1 MSKGKNI
8 AYVRVSTVEQN
19 EARQREALGKYNI
32 DKWFIEKA
40 SGKTMKR
47 PKLQEMLGFIRED
60 DVVYVEEFSRL
71 GRTAYDLLSIV
82 KRIENTGAKFVS
94 LKENFDTSTPTGRL
108 QLTMMAAIAEFEREM
123 ILERQREGIAIAK
136 KEGRYK
142 GRNKIVVPGI
152 EEYYNRYMTRQAT
165 KTQIAKELK
174 IIKTLR
180 NSTIFITGATGLVG
194 LSLVRALLN
203 YNDLDGASNKIIG
216 MARNR
221 QKTKDLYKELC
232 NRKDLKIV
240 YGDILDE
247 ICITED
253 VDYIIHCASVTAS
266 KMMVEEPVETIM
278 TALQGTKN
286 ILDFSVKKKCKSFVY
301 VSSMEVY
308 GSFFS
313 ENNNVEEEN
322 IGYLDP
328 LKIRSN
334 YPESKR
340 MCENMC
346 IAYMAEYGVPV
357 RIARLAQTFGAG
369 ILPGENRVFA
379 QFARSVI
386 RNENI
391 VLHTKGLSEGNYC
404 YTSDTCLALLL
415 LLEKGTNGEAYNISN
430 PTTHTTIANMASM
443 VCDKIAEN
451 KIKVVFDVPESN
463 TYGYAADTKMRLN
476 IDKMRKLGWTP
487 RVGLEEAY
495 RRLIGSMV
503 QTNE

>member
-1 MSKGKNI
+1 MITNDYI
-8 AYVRVSTVEQN
+8 
-19 EARQREALGKYNI
+19 
-32 DKWFIEKA
+32 
-40 SGKTMKR
+40 
-47 PKLQEMLGFIRED
+47 LQE
-60 DVVYVEEFSRL
+60 
-71 GRTAYDLLSIV
+71 DLD
-82 KRIENTGAKFVS
+82 N
-94 LKENFDTSTPTGRL
+94 
-108 QLTMMAAIAEFEREM
+108 
-123 ILERQREGIAIAK
+123 
-136 KEGRYK
+136 
-142 GRNKIVVPGI
+142 
-152 EEYYNRYMTRQAT
+152 
-165 KTQIAKELK
+165 IAKELK

-340 MCENMC
+340 MRKYVYC
-346 IAYMAEYGVPV
+346 IYG
-357 RIARLAQTFGAG
+357 RIWCSCKNCTFSSDIWSWGFYW
-369 ILPGENRVFA
+369 ENRVFA

-386 RNENI
+386 RMRTLYYIQKVFQKE
-391 VLHTKGLSEGNYC
+391 
-404 YTSDTCLALLL
+404 
-415 LLEKGTNGEAYNISN
+415 
-430 PTTHTTIANMASM
+430 TIATQATPAWRSFCFLRKEQM
-443 VCDKIAEN
+443 VRHIIFRILLRIQRLLIWRLWCV
-451 KIKVVFDVPESN
+451 IKLL
-463 TYGYAADTKMRLN
+463 R
-476 IDKMRKLGWTP
+476 IKLK
-487 RVGLEEAY
+487 LFLMFQNQILMDM
-495 RRLIGSMV
+495 LI
-503 QTNE
+503 QNEVEHR

>member
-1 MSKGKNI
+1 M
-8 AYVRVSTVEQN
+8 Y
-19 EARQREALGKYNI
+19 
-32 DKWFIEKA
+32 
-40 SGKTMKR
+40 
-47 PKLQEMLGFIRED
+47 
-60 DVVYVEEFSRL
+60 
-71 GRTAYDLLSIV
+71 
-82 KRIENTGAKFVS
+82 
-94 LKENFDTSTPTGRL
+94 
-108 QLTMMAAIAEFEREM
+108 
-123 ILERQREGIAIAK
+123 
-136 KEGRYK
+136 
-142 GRNKIVVPGI
+142 
-152 EEYYNRYMTRQAT
+152 
-165 KTQIAKELK
+165 
-174 IIKTLR
+174 
-180 NSTIFITGATGLVG
+180 
-194 LSLVRALLN
+194 
-203 YNDLDGASNKIIG
+203 
-216 MARNR
+216 
-221 QKTKDLYKELC
+221 

-253 VDYIIHCASVTAS
+253 VDYIIHCASITAS
-266 KMMVEEPVETIM
+266 KMMVEKPVETIE
-278 TALQGTKN
+278 TALHGTKN

-313 ENNNVEEEN
+313 ENNNVAEEN
-322 IGYLDP
+322 IGYLNP

-415 LLEKGTNGEAYNISN
+415 LLGKGTNGEAYNISN
-430 PTTHTTIANMASM
+430 PATHTTIANMASM

-451 KIKVVFDVPESN
+451 KIKVIFDIPESN

-476 IDKMRKLGWTP
+476 IDKMRKLGWVP

-495 RRLIGSMV
+495 RRLIESMV
-503 QTNE
+503 QINE